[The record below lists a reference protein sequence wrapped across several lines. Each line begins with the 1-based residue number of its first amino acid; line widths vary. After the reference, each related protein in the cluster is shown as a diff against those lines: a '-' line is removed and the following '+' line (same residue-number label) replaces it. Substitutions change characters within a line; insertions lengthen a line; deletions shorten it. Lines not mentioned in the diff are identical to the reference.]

1 MTQQGKDWDQ
11 LLGRPP
17 WVCGSL
23 EKISNQNPGFLA
35 PPSFLLRNNFTK
47 GFSFNKGSRTGHVT
61 FIHQSLSAFFPQ
73 HLHLG
78 CFFLRSWE
86 PPCTAPCPGGTHWEV
101 RGWQSCC
108 PGSGDEAEPPRLNQ
122 LPSPAPQTPHSLASL
137 AEAGHVDRLLIK
149 LN

>member
-86 PPCTAPCPGGTHWEV
+86 PPLHSTMPRQYPLGGKRLAKLLPWLRRRGRTSQTKSAPFPCSSNTSLTC
-101 RGWQSCC
+101 QSCRSWAC
-108 PGSGDEAEPPRLNQ
+108 G
-122 LPSPAPQTPHSLASL
+122 
-137 AEAGHVDRLLIK
+137 
-149 LN
+149 